1 MNEEGKSIKLHPFVL
16 ASFATAN
23 VHGKKGYKILDDQT
37 PSSFHL
43 IPLIVSHLLERCLNN
58 VNAANLTQHN
68 GWRFC

>member
-43 IPLIVSHLLERCLNN
+43 IPVD
-58 VNAANLTQHN
+58 
-68 GWRFC
+68 RFAPPRAVFKQR